1 MHLAH
6 YLLPGLM
13 SVLRVTCNKTSTNDP
28 KIKKQIEANT
38 SMDISILAHE
48 IRVKNTDQ

>member
-13 SVLRVTCNKTSTNDP
+13 TVLVVTCNKTTMNDP
-28 KIKKQIEANT
+28 KTKRQIEANT
-38 SMDISILAHE
+38 PMDISILAHE
-48 IRVKNTDQ
+48 IHVKNNDQ